1 MLQSAGHIMGF
12 SIQAT
17 DGEIGCIEDLY
28 FDDLRWMAR
37 YLVVRT
43 GTWLSERRVL
53 ISPVSVLRLD
63 WLERRLYVALTCE
76 QVKGSP
82 DIDEEKP
89 VSRQHETDL
98 SAYYGWPIYWNIEPF
113 GFEPVP
119 VAMPWAQPLP
129 PPAKPADG
137 DPHLRSA
144 HEVTGY
150 HIKAQDNPVGHV
162 SDFVFDDD
170 TWEIK
175 LIVADAGKWLHHRL
189 LLLRPQWIES
199 ISWAERH
206 LTVRL
211 SVDSIRTS
219 PEFHPAF
226 PLRPGICR
234 TTAPSLRL
242 MHAVRRK
249 RLACSHDFNSD
260 LL

>member
-1 MLQSAGHIMGF
+1 M
-12 SIQAT
+12 
-17 DGEIGCIEDLY
+17 
-28 FDDLRWMAR
+28 
-37 YLVVRT
+37 
-43 GTWLSERRVL
+43 
-53 ISPVSVLRLD
+53 
-63 WLERRLYVALTCE
+63 
-76 QVKGSP
+76 KGSP

-150 HIKAQDNPVGHV
+150 HITAQDNPVGHV

-170 TWEIK
+170 TWEIR
-175 LIVADAGKWLHHRL
+175 LIVADAGQWLHHRF
-189 LLLRPQWIES
+189 LLLRPQWIQS

-226 PLRPGICR
+226 PLRPED
-234 TTAPSLRL
+234 AEQLLR
-242 MHAVRRK
+242 HY
-249 RLACSHDFNSD
+249 D
-260 LL
+260 